1 MSITN
6 LQQSKA
12 KRVASVHPKVARNS
26 QTSNSAILDQST
38 LSGHSDSPAAVVTPS
53 PAGVS
58 QQRQQ
63 HSSNQQQPLLQ
74 ENRSSSSSSHSWF
87 QTALDTPIH
96 STVSSSAPVPSG
108 SNRDSDD
115 VGQMG
120 AMSSQNGANAA
131 ALLQALSKPVE
142 QPQNEHD
149 HANTWTNATNY
160 FGADNSLGTSQSA
173 LAFHSAL
180 AYHSTGFGGQEVHV
194 GASQTPRNMA
204 SSGSTFTFPEVSS
217 ADQEED
223 TLNEGLDDRDFYIDG
238 PLPSFTR
245 KIRFQT
251 DDLVSSVFFANPFGL
266 AYTGSSKNELQI
278 WNILKSLEEN
288 IPTHAGTLNLEGET
302 AGYTRVIKVSP
313 NGHTMVCGGEYN
325 EIILSDATSTIPN
338 IRSRMRAESGP
349 TFSATFMADDR
360 TMVTTHGNGAVELW
374 DVHNARWIRTLGRH
388 ELDATC
394 CGIIN
399 EADQIISGSGDK
411 TVRIWDVRGGT
422 YSGEG
427 DAGSNYEVF
436 RLGMEND
443 VYCLGCDPE
452 RDGTVAIGLSSG
464 MISLISF
471 AQSQAPVLIEDV
483 NDSIGKGIT
492 SLKYS
497 HGGNWLVSTGMDQK
511 LSIWSPNLEKLAEM
525 EEPGVIISNDVFSSM
540 SNGLYILNGLTDKS
554 AVLHYAD
561 C

>member
-1 MSITN
+1 
-6 LQQSKA
+6 
-12 KRVASVHPKVARNS
+12 
-26 QTSNSAILDQST
+26 
-38 LSGHSDSPAAVVTPS
+38 
-53 PAGVS
+53 
-58 QQRQQ
+58 
-63 HSSNQQQPLLQ
+63 
-74 ENRSSSSSSHSWF
+74 
-87 QTALDTPIH
+87 
-96 STVSSSAPVPSG
+96 
-108 SNRDSDD
+108 
-115 VGQMG
+115 
-120 AMSSQNGANAA
+120 
-131 ALLQALSKPVE
+131 
-142 QPQNEHD
+142 
-149 HANTWTNATNY
+149 
-160 FGADNSLGTSQSA
+160 
-173 LAFHSAL
+173 
-180 AYHSTGFGGQEVHV
+180 
-194 GASQTPRNMA
+194 
-204 SSGSTFTFPEVSS
+204 
-217 ADQEED
+217 
-223 TLNEGLDDRDFYIDG
+223 
-238 PLPSFTR
+238 
-245 KIRFQT
+245 
-251 DDLVSSVFFANPFGL
+251 
-266 AYTGSSKNELQI
+266 
-278 WNILKSLEEN
+278 
-288 IPTHAGTLNLEGET
+288 
-302 AGYTRVIKVSP
+302 
-313 NGHTMVCGGEYN
+313 MVCGGEYN
-325 EIILSDATSTIPN
+325 EIILSDATSAIPK

-349 TFSATFMADDR
+349 TFSAIFMADDR

-422 YSGEG
+422 YSGES

-452 RDGTVAIGLSSG
+452 RDGTVAIGLSCG

-471 AQSQAPVLIEDV
+471 AHSQAPVLIEDV